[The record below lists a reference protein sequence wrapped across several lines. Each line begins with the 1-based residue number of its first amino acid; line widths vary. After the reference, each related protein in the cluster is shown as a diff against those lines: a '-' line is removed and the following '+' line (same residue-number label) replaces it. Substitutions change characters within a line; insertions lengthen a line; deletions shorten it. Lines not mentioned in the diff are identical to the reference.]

1 MLVGLAPTTE
11 QHAWFEYGG
20 GQELMD
26 KVYAK
31 HGIKSIIGGNT
42 GNQMGGWFKK
52 EIDLTKSKIPSADL
66 CLFLESMRI
75 FKRPFDIASASCL
88 NFFVASP
95 KIGKLLG
102 QVSAFKDYNSNNRAV
117 LAQLKP

>member
-1 MLVGLAPTTE
+1 VLLWFWVCHRHLGHSGSYYWKGKDINTLFFTSMPFGMTATE

-26 KVYAK
+26 K
-31 HGIKSIIGGNT
+31 
-42 GNQMGGWFKK
+42 
-52 EIDLTKSKIPSADL
+52 
-66 CLFLESMRI
+66 MRI

-102 QVSAFKDYNSNNRAV
+102 QVSANLRV
-117 LAQLKP
+117 

>member
-1 MLVGLAPTTE
+1 MLVGLAPTAAMISPANPGMRIFKPLFFTSMPFGMTATE

-42 GNQMGGWFKK
+42 GNQMGGWS
-52 EIDLTKSKIPSADL
+52 LL
-66 CLFLESMRI
+66 VGCCI
-75 FKRPFDIASASCL
+75 F
-88 NFFVASP
+88 
-95 KIGKLLG
+95 
-102 QVSAFKDYNSNNRAV
+102 SN
-117 LAQLKP
+117 